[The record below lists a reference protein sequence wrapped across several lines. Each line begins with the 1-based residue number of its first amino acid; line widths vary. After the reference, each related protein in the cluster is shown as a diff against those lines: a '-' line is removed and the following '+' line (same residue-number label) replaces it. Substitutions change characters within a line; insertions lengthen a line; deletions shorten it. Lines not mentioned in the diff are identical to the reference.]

1 MEDRDLVLLNA
12 EADGQLISSIEFENA
27 YISLVNEIEALTSLR
42 KRVDEQVKNKMAE
55 EYHTTGNTKVVF
67 DTFQLV
73 YVPESYRETCDSKA
87 LKEAEP
93 EIYKKFTKVTHVSDA
108 VRVVKSKNKE
118 A

>member
-1 MEDRDLVLLNA
+1 MESRDLVVLN
-12 EADGQLISSIEFENA
+12 EEVSKELISSAEFENA

-42 KRVDEQVKNKMAE
+42 KRVDEKVKEKMAE
-55 EYHTTGNTKVVF
+55 EYHSTGNTKVVF

-73 YVPESYRETCDSKA
+73 YVPESYRESCDSKA

-93 EIYKKFTKVTHVSDA
+93 EIYKKFTKVTRVSDA